1 MDARQI
7 RKLGPMLT
15 KYLSEFDDCFSR
27 SEPAGNLRVYVRGQ
41 LSDLPRKSI
50 EPMADRA
57 GVPPRTL
64 QQFLS
69 RAAWD
74 DEWMADRLAE
84 IVARDHPH
92 PMSIGLFDDTGDP
105 KKGDKTPGV
114 QRQWCGA
121 TGGGSAVGE
130 PIMMKSLILL
140 VVALCMVSGCQA
152 QVKCVRVVIEPN
164 HHYTIDGQRV
174 NDHQTDNGSKLI
186 EVLEAGA

>member
-1 MDARQI
+1 MDAQQI
-7 RKLGPMLT
+7 RKLKPMLS
-15 KYLSEFDDCFSR
+15 KYLGEFDDCFSR
-27 SEPAGNLRVYVRGQ
+27 SEPAENLRVYVNGQ

-74 DEWMADRLAE
+74 DPLMADRLAE
-84 IVARDHPH
+84 IVARDHAH
-92 PMSIGLFDDTGDP
+92 PMSIGVIDETGNP

-121 TGGGSAVGE
+121 VG
-130 PIMMKSLILL
+130 KVDNC
-140 VVALCMVSGCQA
+140 VVTVHLALRGRRLSHA
-152 QVKCVRVVIEPN
+152 PVRRPVPARGVVRGP
-164 HHYTIDGQRV
+164 
-174 NDHQTDNGSKLI
+174 
-186 EVLEAGA
+186 GALP